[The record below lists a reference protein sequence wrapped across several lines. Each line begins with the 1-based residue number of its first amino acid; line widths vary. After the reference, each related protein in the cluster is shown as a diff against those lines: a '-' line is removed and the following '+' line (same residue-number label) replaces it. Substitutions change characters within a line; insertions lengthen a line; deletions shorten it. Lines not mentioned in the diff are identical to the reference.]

1 MKKMKKKQKL
11 MCKII
16 ACKLKNEFIQT
27 LHSKQLHEAG
37 DWQSEIVEKPTRTKR
52 ICSIFLFLESLLI
65 FISNGLLKPRSTGW
79 RGIVFFFRILDMKYY
94 NSNSKFLVQR
104 SSKMGPS
111 IQKYMNFDD
120 FMSETLILQF

>member
-1 MKKMKKKQKL
+1 MIEKKMKKMKKKQKL

-52 ICSIFLFLESLLI
+52 ICSIFSL
-65 FISNGLLKPRSTGW
+65 SGK
-79 RGIVFFFRILDMKYY
+79 
-94 NSNSKFLVQR
+94 LVN
-104 SSKMGPS
+104 
-111 IQKYMNFDD
+111 IY
-120 FMSETLILQF
+120 

>member
-1 MKKMKKKQKL
+1 MCEIIVREFKKND
-11 MCKII
+11 I
-16 ACKLKNEFIQT
+16 IQT

-37 DWQSEIVEKPTRTKR
+37 DWQSEIVEKPTKTKR

-65 FISNGLLKPRSTGW
+65 LISNGLLKPAQQDKEGLY
-79 RGIVFFFRILDMKYY
+79 FFRILDMKYY

-104 SSKMGPS
+104 SSKMGPAV
-111 IQKYMNFDD
+111 QKYMNFDD